1 MRFLHHIRE
10 QDKMHALFLKY
21 FDEVARHRSIRK
33 AAAVLNVSS
42 TSVNRQILGVER
54 ALGVA
59 LFDRTSAGVELTTIG
74 SILLEH
80 CRKTL
85 HDFER
90 TKVLIDDLR
99 DLRTGHINIE
109 TIDSVAYGI
118 LPQALQK
125 FGQTFPDISISVT
138 TAQPDEVMRSVAN
151 GDADVGITFMIDM
164 HPNVRVIS
172 EKPAPFGVILRPD
185 HPLAE
190 RDNVII
196 EDVGSYR
203 LIRTIDARGRN
214 SIIDQVVS
222 TLAAPLSTHM
232 FTNTLF
238 LAKQM
243 ILENQGIGLYTKIGF
258 LKEIDQNQLKFV
270 PLIQEGLN
278 DMRIGM
284 LVSATQGIDPAKRHL
299 CDVVSRAIREL
310 RLDA

>member
-1 MRFLHHIRE
+1 
-10 QDKMHALFLKY
+10 MHALFLKY

-196 EDVGSYR
+196 EDVCSYR

-284 LVSATQGIDPAKRHL
+284 LVSATQGIGPAKRHL

>member
-1 MRFLHHIRE
+1 
-10 QDKMHALFLKY
+10 MHALFLKY